1 MFSFLLFLLS
11 RFSSQPARADPRRL
25 KNGCM
30 RAVFAFRPAWQT
42 ARQRRDAPAEAAKT
56 PTASIFQMGT
66 VFPPFCASKRR
77 AALRRPAVGRTMP
90 RGYCTVIVA
99 DRSPMVMVCSPAVS
113 KTVSG
118 QGRQDGGG
126 FVFLQELWN
135 DARIENQ
142 ICANPLPGSIR
153 RVRRS
158 YSYNTTIYPE
168 ITMENPAQLLAIIRT
183 CKPFLPENA
192 PFRGGSGRPGAK
204 NGGGQAAHRRAARNP
219 EGQGLSRFSVCLSN
233 TCTLPVST
241 PREMVL
247 PKVVEPPGIL
257 TIRMCRAALR

>member
-1 MFSFLLFLLS
+1 MGYVLLS
-11 RFSSQPARADPRRL
+11 PFPLVPCFFAARPGQPY
-25 KNGCM
+25 C
-30 RAVFAFRPAWQT
+30 
-42 ARQRRDAPAEAAKT
+42 
-56 PTASIFQMGT
+56 
-66 VFPPFCASKRR
+66 FPPFRADKRR
-77 AALRRPAVGRTMP
+77 AASRRPAPGRTMP
-90 RGYCTVIVA
+90 RGYRAVIAASRPPV
-99 DRSPMVMVCSPAVS
+99 VTLCSPAVS

>member
-1 MFSFLLFLLS
+1 ML
-11 RFSSQPARADPRRL
+11 
-25 KNGCM
+25 
-30 RAVFAFRPAWQT
+30 
-42 ARQRRDAPAEAAKT
+42 
-56 PTASIFQMGT
+56 
-66 VFPPFCASKRR
+66 
-77 AALRRPAVGRTMP
+77 

-142 ICANPLPGSIR
+142 ICANPLPGGVR

-158 YSYNTTIYPE
+158 YPYNTPIYLE
-168 ITMENPAQLLAIIRT
+168 ITMENPAQLLVIICT
-183 CKPFLPENA
+183 CKRILPAFA
-192 PFRGGSGRPGAK
+192 PFRGGNGRPGAK
-204 NGGGQAAHRRAARNP
+204 NGGGQAAPRRAARNP

-257 TIRMCRAALR
+257 TMSMCRPALR